1 MRSNKIRKRKYFHF
15 FLRNVNYEK
24 SYFSITSNHGVRK
37 VFNTNLSF
45 HYFFTLNMW
54 EINTIID
61 FLDVFFK
68 TNNTYSTSAIEED
81 KIYLDFVP
89 IFER

>member
-1 MRSNKIRKRKYFHF
+1 
-15 FLRNVNYEK
+15 
-24 SYFSITSNHGVRK
+24 
-37 VFNTNLSF
+37 
-45 HYFFTLNMW
+45 MW